1 MAIVTTGGKT
11 DKQAARKAAVLEEI
25 RQELAAMT
33 EAQRVQV
40 LLELREAFG
49 REQRGRLFNA

>member
-1 MAIVTTGGKT
+1 MTTGGKT

-49 REQRGRLFNA
+49 REQRERLGRRK